1 MVVPPMQFGGLQ
13 QEPSIFDKMKMGA
26 MMGGVVGVCTGLVFG
41 TYTIINYYGPGP
53 DGAVRTLGKYIG
65 MSSATFGLFMTV
77 GSVIRSDVEQEIY
90 MRKNQ
95 HRLE

>member
-1 MVVPPMQFGGLQ
+1 MVAPPMQFGGFQ

-41 TYTIINYYGPGP
+41 TYTIINHGPGP

-77 GSVIRSDVEQEIY
+77 GSVIRSEVEQEID
-90 MRKNQ
+90 MRRNQ